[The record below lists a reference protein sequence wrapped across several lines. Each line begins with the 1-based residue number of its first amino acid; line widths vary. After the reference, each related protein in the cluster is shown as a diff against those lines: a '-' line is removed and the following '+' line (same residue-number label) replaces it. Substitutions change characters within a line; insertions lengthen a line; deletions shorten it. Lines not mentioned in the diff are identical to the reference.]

1 MKQQLAVPAIERTT
15 PPSPL
20 RLAWRSLEFLAPYKL
35 AVLGIVALALIV
47 AVLGAAD
54 PMAMKYLVDALE
66 RGDRATLL
74 TAIAALAAIEVGR
87 AGLGAVSSSLTWRV
101 RTDVDY
107 TLRERI
113 LAKLTTASVD
123 YHQAEGVGG
132 LTTKVNQSIAAFVAA
147 FADVAFSVLPSF
159 VYLAISLMAMWRMDW
174 RLAVVVIAF
183 TPLPAL
189 IGARAAREQ
198 TERERRLMDHW
209 TKLYSRLNEV
219 LAGIRTVKLFAMEDA
234 EQRRFLAGQREGNAI
249 VLDGVRTDSRNGA
262 IRGLAASLARL
273 TAIGLGGWLVLR
285 GEISIGALVAF
296 LGYVSGLFGPV
307 QGLTTTYQTL
317 RKATVALEAIFGIL
331 DAEQEVPDLP
341 GAVPASGLRGD
352 IHFHGVTFAYAGAP
366 PLVTDFHLHARPGET
381 IALVGPSGS
390 GKTTLTSLLL
400 RLHGLQSGS
409 ITVDGRDIRA
419 FSAQSLRR
427 QIALVSQDIHLFNDT
442 VRANIAY
449 GRPDATEDE
458 VIAAARDADAHEF
471 IMALP
476 HGYDTMIGDRG
487 GRLSGGQR
495 QRIAI
500 ARALLKDAPVLVL
513 DEATSAL
520 DAVSESVVHEALD
533 RLRAGRTTL
542 VIAHR
547 LSTVVDAD
555 RIVVLKDGRVLAEG
569 RHEDLLRGCGYYAAL
584 VGAST
589 DGLLQVA

>member
-1 MKQQLAVPAIERTT
+1 M
-15 PPSPL
+15 

-35 AVLGIVALALIV
+35 AVAGIAALTLVLAI
-47 AVLGAAD
+47 LGAAD
-54 PMAMKYLVDALE
+54 PMAMKAVVDALA
-66 RGDRATLL
+66 RADRNVLL
-74 TAIAALAAIEVGR
+74 GAIAALAAIEIGR
-87 AGLGAVSSSLTWRV
+87 AALGALSSSLTWRV
-101 RTDVDY
+101 RVDVDY

-132 LTTKVNQSIAAFVAA
+132 LTQKVNQSIAAFVAA
-147 FADVAFSVLPSF
+147 FAEVAFTVLPA
-159 VYLAISLMAMWRMDW
+159 VAYLAISMVAMWRMDW
-174 RLAVVVIAF
+174 RLALVVIAF
-183 TPLPAL
+183 TPLPAV
-189 IGARAAREQ
+189 IGARAARAQ
-198 TERERRLMDHW
+198 TQRERRLMERW
-209 TKLYSRLNEV
+209 TRLYSRLNEV

-234 EQRRFLAGQREGNAI
+234 ERRRFLDGQREGNAI
-249 VLDGVRTDSRNGA
+249 VLDGVRADSRNGA
-262 IRGLAASLARL
+262 LRSLAASLARL
-273 TAIGLGGWLVLR
+273 AAIGFGGWLVLR
-285 GEISIGALVAF
+285 GEITIGALVAF
-296 LGYVSGLFGPV
+296 LGYVTGLFGPV

-331 DAEQEVPDLP
+331 DAEQEVQDLP
-341 GAVPASGLRGD
+341 GAVPARALRGD
-352 IHFHGVTFAYAGAP
+352 IRFRDVTFAYAGAP
-366 PLVTDFHLHARPGET
+366 PLVTDFNLHARAGET
-381 IALVGPSGS
+381 VALVGPSGS

-400 RLHGLQSGS
+400 RLHGLQSGN
-409 ITVDGRDIRA
+409 ILVDGRDIRS

-449 GRPDATEDE
+449 ARPEATDED
-458 VIAAARDADAHEF
+458 VRCAARDADAHDF

-476 HGYDTMIGDRG
+476 DGYDTVIGDRG

-500 ARALLKDAPVLVL
+500 ARALLKDASVLVL

-520 DAVSESVVHEALD
+520 DTVSESAVQDALA
-533 RLRAGRTTL
+533 RLREGKTTL

-569 RHEDLLRGCGYYAAL
+569 RHEELLQGCAYYASL

>member
-1 MKQQLAVPAIERTT
+1 M
-15 PPSPL
+15 
-20 RLAWRSLEFLAPYKL
+20 RLAWRSLEFLSPFKL
-35 AVLGIVALALIV
+35 AVAGIVALALV
-47 AVLGAAD
+47 LAVLGAAD
-54 PMAMKYLVDALE
+54 PMVMKALVDALS
-66 RGDRATLL
+66 RGDRITLL
-74 TAIAALAAIEVGR
+74 GAIGALAAIEVGR
-87 AGLGAVSSSLTWRV
+87 AALGALSSSLTWRV
-101 RTDVDY
+101 RVKVDY
-107 TLRERI
+107 ALRERI

-132 LTTKVNQSIAAFVAA
+132 ITQKVNQSIAAFVAA
-147 FADVAFSVLPSF
+147 FVDVAFSVLPAI
-159 VYLAISLMAMWRMDW
+159 VYLAISMVAMWRMDW
-174 RLAVVVIAF
+174 RLALVVIAF
-183 TPLPAL
+183 TPLPAV
-189 IGARAAREQ
+189 IGARAARAQ
-198 TERERRLMDHW
+198 TQRERRLLERW

-234 EQRRFLAGQREGNAI
+234 ERRQFLEGQRAGNAI
-249 VLDGVRTDSRNGA
+249 VLDGVRADSRNGA
-262 IRGLAASLARL
+262 LRGLAASLARL
-273 TAIGLGGWLVLR
+273 TAIGLGGWFVLR
-285 GEISIGALVAF
+285 GEITIGALVAF

-331 DAEQEVPDLP
+331 DAEQEVEDLP
-341 GAVPASGLRGD
+341 GAEPARELQGD
-352 IHFHGVTFAYAGAP
+352 IRFRDVTFAYAGAP
-366 PLVTDFHLHARPGET
+366 PLVTNFNLHARSGET
-381 IALVGPSGS
+381 VALVGPSGS

-400 RLHGLQSGS
+400 RLHGLQSGH
-409 ITVDGRDIRA
+409 ILVDGRDIRS

-449 GRPDATEDE
+449 ARPDASEQE
-458 VIAAARDADAHEF
+458 VMRAAKSADAHDF
-471 IMALP
+471 IMSLP
-476 HGYDTMIGDRG
+476 DGYETVIGDRG

-520 DAVSESVVHEALD
+520 DAVSESVVQGALE
-533 RLRAGRTTL
+533 RLREGRTTL

-569 RHEDLLRGCGYYAAL
+569 RHEELLHSCAYYASL